1 MSVFI
6 FSSEAE
12 IAKRVTKRA
21 GERKFGEAVGLVRN
35 WEELKK
41 HSAKYVIFGISEDIG
56 VRANYGNPGTS
67 NAWHAALNVLCNI
80 QDNELTQ
87 SKNVIILGEI
97 DCSEEMAE
105 AKNRTSKIALGALVE
120 QIDAKVAEVVA
131 KIVSTGKFPV
141 IIGGGHNNSYGNL
154 KGTSQAVNKPIN
166 CINFDAHTDFR
177 TLEHRHSGNGFSYA
191 FNDRFLDKYFIFG
204 LHRNYTSEAV
214 FKDLRKHPERIQFN
228 LFEAIK
234 VSQTL
239 PFSEAMQH
247 SEAFL
252 NEQAFGLEIDLDAI
266 ENMGSSAMTPSG
278 FSVAETREFVTHFAT
293 LPNCKYVHLCEG
305 NPDAGI
311 FPNQVAKMLAYL
323 ISDCISLKDQTQNP
337 S

>member
-12 IAKRVTKRA
+12 IAKRVAKRA
-21 GERKFGEAVGLVRN
+21 GERKFGEAVGLVCN

-41 HSAKYVIFGISEDIG
+41 HPAKYVVFGISEDIG
-56 VRANYGNPGTS
+56 VRANYGNQGAS
-67 NAWHAALNVLCNI
+67 KAWHAALNVLCNI

-87 SKNVIILGEI
+87 AKNVIILGEI
-97 DCSEEMAE
+97 DCSEEMTKA
-105 AKNRTSKIALGALVE
+105 AKRTSMVDLGALVE

-131 KIVSTGKFPV
+131 KIVSAEKFPI
-141 IIGGGHNNSYGNL
+141 IIGGGHNNSYGNI
-154 KGTSQAVNKPIN
+154 KGTSKALNQPIN

-177 TLEHRHSGNGFSYA
+177 VLEHRHSGNGFSYA
-191 FNDRFLDKYFIFG
+191 FKNGFLDKYFIFG

-214 FKDLRKHPERIQFN
+214 FKDLRKHPERIRFN

-234 VSQTL
+234 VTQTL
-239 PFSEAMQH
+239 PFSEAIQQ
-247 SEAFL
+247 SEVFIS
-252 NEQAFGLEIDLDAI
+252 NEPFGLEIDLDAI

-278 FSVAETREFVTHFAT
+278 FSVSETRQFVSHFAT

-305 NPDAGI
+305 NPDTGI
-311 FPNQVAKMLAYL
+311 FQNQVAKMIAYL
-323 ISDCISLKDQTQNP
+323 VSDCISEKTLKAT
-337 S
+337 